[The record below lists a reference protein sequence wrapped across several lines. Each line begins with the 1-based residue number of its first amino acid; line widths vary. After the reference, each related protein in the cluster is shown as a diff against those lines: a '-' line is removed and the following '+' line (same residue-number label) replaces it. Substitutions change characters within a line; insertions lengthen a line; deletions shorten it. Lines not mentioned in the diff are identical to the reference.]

1 MPIAKSSRALRLVER
16 MLRKKVQQKP
26 ININTCPTQPELP
39 FRQRLSMKYY
49 AVVLLFLSAAFL
61 CSPSLAKAQQRG
73 ETQIVQE
80 VLTNL
85 PSWRNTSNGINIGEL
100 QVPYQAGKLL
110 EQNLSALNQDL
121 ATSQLVSNR
130 ILAHRRLSDQI
141 LLMGLLGNLSS
152 DIYELQGNLMDF
164 APTVFH
170 NAKYQTWSE
179 RANNAVKQ
187 TNSLAI
193 EQMNYVTARAD
204 QMESSGCK

>member
-1 MPIAKSSRALRLVER
+1 
-16 MLRKKVQQKP
+16 
-26 ININTCPTQPELP
+26 
-39 FRQRLSMKYY
+39 MKYY